1 VTLRGRLTL
10 LCALLLAVSLG
21 LAEIALYETER
32 HDLAGQIDGL
42 LRARA
47 TQVTP
52 DVVQELL
59 AEHALLPKQRAN
71 HGLSARQPSSHHAS
85 LITGWADLA
94 LITVN
99 GAVAGHSLVD
109 PAGNRPRAVASGRRA
124 SYLQALRTAHGRVR
138 VLVFHAGP
146 ATAGV
151 ITVSLATMDHRL
163 ARLRTVLL
171 IIDLAMLV
179 LVPLLSGLVARRA
192 LRPISLLSDAAE
204 GVSEPGDFTRRIE
217 VAGHDEVGRLG
228 SAINAMLARLQ
239 RSVEAQRQLV
249 ADASHEF
256 RTPLTS
262 VSANLQLL
270 DEPGGLSAP
279 DARQLVA
286 EARVQARV
294 LTQLVDD
301 VVQLARHGEPEL
313 HLEAVRL
320 DLVARDATHRIDR
333 GAPDVEFILDL
344 DECWV
349 TGDRDLLFRAVNN
362 LLENAAKWSPPGGT
376 VSVTVTK
383 GAVAIHDQGPGIA
396 EHDLPFVFD
405 RFYRSKD
412 ALGVPGSGLG
422 LAIVRRVSEAHGG
435 TVSASSDA
443 TGTTM
448 HLVLP
453 VADAPSLAVAG
464 ERGRGDS

>member
-1 VTLRGRLTL
+1 MTLRRRLTL
-10 LCALLLAVSLG
+10 LCSLLLAVSLG
-21 LAEIALYETER
+21 LAELVLYQTER
-32 HDLAGQIDGL
+32 HDLSGEIDAL

-59 AEHALLPKQRAN
+59 AEDALLPKQRAN
-71 HGLSARQPSSHHAS
+71 HTLGARQRSSHHAS
-85 LITGWADLA
+85 FISGWADLA
-94 LITVN
+94 LITAN
-99 GAVAGHSLVD
+99 GAVAGHSMVD
-109 PAGNRPRAVASGRRA
+109 PAGNRPRAVASGRDA
-124 SYLQALRTAHGRVR
+124 SYLQALSMAHGRVR
-138 VLVFHAGP
+138 VLVFRAGP

-151 ITVSLATMDHRL
+151 IAVSLATMDHRL
-163 ARLRTVLL
+163 ARLRTLLL

-204 GVSEPGDFTRRIE
+204 RVSEPGDLTRRIE
-217 VAGHDEVGRLG
+217 VAGRDEVGRLG
-228 SAINAMLARLQ
+228 STINAMLTRLQ
-239 RSVEAQRQLV
+239 RSAEAQRQLV

-279 DARQLVA
+279 DAGPLVA

-301 VVQLARHGEPEL
+301 VVELAHHGEPEL

-320 DLVARDATHRIDR
+320 DLVARDAIHRVQR
-333 GAPDVEFILDL
+333 GAPGVDFIVDL

-349 TGDRDLLFRAVNN
+349 AGDRDLLERAVNN
-362 LLENAAKWSPPGGT
+362 LLENATKWSPRGGT
-376 VSVTVTK
+376 VSMTVTN
-383 GAVAIHDQGPGIA
+383 GVIAIHDQGPGIA

-412 ALGVPGSGLG
+412 ALSVPGSGLG
-422 LAIVRRVSEAHGG
+422 LAIVRRVSEAHEG
-435 TVSASSDA
+435 TVSVSCDAS
-443 TGTTM
+443 GTTM
-448 HLVLP
+448 RLVLP
-453 VADAPSLAVAG
+453 VADAPPLAVTVK
-464 ERGRGDS
+464 RGGDY